1 MERIKILARLE
12 VVVCNDHII
21 PVTTFKDNISILGV
35 VSCTN
40 NLSTPF
46 NYIAVFFLKTLYK
59 EMLIIILCINRK
71 NLKRDLKI
79 FMDYKIFINL
89 RYISFWNIS
98 ICTLFTIR
106 R

>member
-21 PVTTFKDNISILGV
+21 PVTTWKDNISILGV
-35 VSCTN
+35 VSCTY

-59 EMLIIILCINRK
+59 EMLIIILFISIKLNRQ
-71 NLKRDLKI
+71 NLKETLKYSWI
-79 FMDYKIFINL
+79 IKYLLI
-89 RYISFWNIS
+89 
-98 ICTLFTIR
+98 
-106 R
+106 

>member
-46 NYIAVFFLKTLYK
+46 NYIAVFCLKTLYK
-59 EMLIIILCINRK
+59 EIVRIQKETLKYSWIIKYLLI
-71 NLKRDLKI
+71 
-79 FMDYKIFINL
+79 
-89 RYISFWNIS
+89 
-98 ICTLFTIR
+98 
-106 R
+106 